1 VKRCGIAAL
10 AFAASI
16 VVAGTAVPAGQT
28 PPAARRAPA
37 ATIAVTIQGQVVAGQ
52 SPVAGAEVEVTG
64 GSKPVRMTADEAG
77 HFRLA
82 VRVAP
87 GTITVAARLRG
98 LPVYRTI
105 QVARGDAGKTFTVRL
120 DLGEAEIRR
129 REEERRQQEDRRA
142 RTKKSA
148 PRSAPKPAPA
158 PPPTA
163 EAPPPPPPPPPPA
176 PAPGGGAQSR
186 EVPPPAAATD
196 VVTVPVFYATDRNR
210 AGFTPLTYDG
220 SRNADGQLH
229 LGRFDVSVPK
239 DHRLGQVERPTW
251 RTFWRED
258 ANLHFIITARTELP
272 YDEFYGGIRSHV
284 AKSAR
289 REALIFIHGYNVAF
303 EDAVYRTAQIA
314 YDLEFAGAPILYSWP
329 SEGRLASYPVD
340 LNNNEWTTDHLRYFL
355 QDVAEKSGAEVIH
368 VIAHSMG
375 NRALMNA
382 MSGLVRERPALRKRF
397 AEVMLTAP
405 DIDADVF
412 VRLASQVAQAARRV
426 TLYASAN
433 DTALLASRTY
443 QGYRRAGDASPEVVT
458 CAEVDSIDVSALKT
472 DFLGHSYVSDHRS
485 VISDIS
491 ELLRNGS
498 PPERRFG
505 LKPMGDPPRRY
516 WLFRP

>member
-1 VKRCGIAAL
+1 VKRFGIAVL
-10 AFAASI
+10 AFGASI
-16 VVAGTAVPAGQT
+16 FVAQADQRAVQK
-28 PPAARRAPA
+28 PPAVRQQAAP
-37 ATIAVTIQGQVVAGQ
+37 ATIAITIEGQVVDGP
-52 SPVAGAEVEVTG
+52 SPVPGAEVVVTD
-64 GSKPVRMTADEAG
+64 GSEPVRLVAG
-77 HFRLA
+77 DAGRFRLA
-82 VRVAP
+82 LRVVPGTVSIAARANGRPVRETIRVA
-87 GTITVAARLRG
+87 RS
-98 LPVYRTI
+98 
-105 QVARGDAGKTFTVRL
+105 DAGKTFTVTL
-120 DLGEAEIRR
+120 DLREAA
-129 REEERRQQEDRRA
+129 A
-142 RTKKSA
+142 R
-148 PRSAPKPAPA
+148 PRSAPRAS
-158 PPPTA
+158 PPPSTTPPTTQ
-163 EAPPPPPPPPPPA
+163 PPPAPPPPPPA
-176 PAPGGGAQSR
+176 PGAGGGARPR
-186 EVPPPAAATD
+186 EAPPAKATD

-210 AGFTPLTYDG
+210 AGFTPLNYDG
-220 SRNADGQLH
+220 SRNPDGQLH

-258 ANLHFIITARTELP
+258 QNLHFIITARTELP
-272 YDEFYGGIRSHV
+272 YEEFYGGIRAHV
-284 AKSAR
+284 EKSAR
-289 REALIFIHGYNVAF
+289 REALVFIHGYNVTF

-355 QDVAEKSGAEVIH
+355 QDVADRSGAQVIH

-443 QGYRRAGDASPEVVT
+443 QGYRRAGDASPAVVT

-498 PPERRFG
+498 PPDRRFG
-505 LKPMGDPPRRY
+505 LKAVGEPPRRY